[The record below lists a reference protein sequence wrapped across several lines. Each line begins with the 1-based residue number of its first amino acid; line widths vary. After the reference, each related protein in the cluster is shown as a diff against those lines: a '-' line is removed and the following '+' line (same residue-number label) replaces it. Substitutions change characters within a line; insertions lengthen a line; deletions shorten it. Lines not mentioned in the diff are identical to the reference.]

1 MSRIAVIPEISR
13 PEAVQAALIEVEL
26 ARDRVV
32 ETGQQLAEAHSVSMT
47 AKRQANSLIVVDGG
61 VTKEDWDSAQTTWQ
75 TAEEDLALVR
85 QVHAAAEAA
94 LRDAVLHLARE
105 VLENADGWR
114 LDLEQA
120 WVRLDAQAS
129 KRLATFRSTEQERG
143 EVAASYYWI
152 TRLIEN
158 DAVSAMMGHPRDL
171 YRPDSVRWVTE
182 LRGPS
187 GEPIFEPQLL
197 EALNALL
204 EATGMQRRLDAAAAA
219 AAEREETERVFRE
232 QRELQIEEACR
243 RQQERL
249 KAIGGMS

>member
-1 MSRIAVIPEISR
+1 MSQVGVIPEISR
-13 PEAVQAALIEVEL
+13 PEAVNAALTEVEC

-32 ETGQQLAEAHSVSMT
+32 ETGQQLAEAHRVSMT
-47 AKRQANSLIVVDGG
+47 AKRQANKVIVADGG
-61 VTKEDWDSAQTTWQ
+61 ATEDDWDSAQSTWH

-94 LRDAVLHLARE
+94 LTDAVLQLARV

-114 LDLEQA
+114 GDLEQA
-120 WVRLDAQAS
+120 WVRLDEQAS
-129 KRLATFRSTEQERG
+129 RRLATFRSTEKARG
-143 EVAASYYWI
+143 EVAASYYWL

-158 DAVSAMMGHPRDL
+158 DAVAAIAGRPREA

-182 LRGPS
+182 LRGAS

-197 EALNALL
+197 DALDAMLK
-204 EATGMQRRLDAAAAA
+204 ATGMQRRLGAAAAA
-219 AAEREETERVFRE
+219 AAEREETERVLRE
-232 QRELQIEEACR
+232 QRELQIEEARR

-249 KAIGGMS
+249 KAIGGTS